1 MEVWRNE
8 GTARYIS
15 AMTDSADDPL
25 AFAAQWINKERN
37 FALATVTR
45 TWGSAPRP
53 AGSQMAINDEGAFTG
68 SVSGG
73 CVEGAVIAESE
84 LALNDGKTRNLKFG
98 VSNEDAWAVGLACGG
113 TIEVN
118 VLPVLER
125 TRRDTLAE
133 ALKARREQRA
143 VVLAIELE
151 SGNTRLIF
159 PGERE
164 SDELA
169 KAALTASR
177 RDTSGSIET
186 AGKNWFLTVFN
197 PPLELAIIG
206 AVHIAQ
212 PLARMAALADYSV
225 RIIDPRTSFA
235 TAERFPGIALSHEWP
250 DDALRLKPLGARS
263 AIVALT
269 HDPKLD
275 DPALTAALKSEAFYI
290 GALGSKQTHARR
302 LERLG
307 AHGFLPEQLV
317 RIHGPIGLDI
327 GARSP
332 AEIAV
337 AILAEMTGQLRNTPK

>member
-1 MEVWRNE
+1 
-8 GTARYIS
+8 
-15 AMTDSADDPL
+15 MTDMTDDPL
-25 AFAAQWINKERN
+25 VLAAQWMKHDRA
-37 FALATVTR
+37 FALATVTK

-84 LALNDGKTRNLKFG
+84 VSLNDGKPRNLKFG

-118 VLPVLER
+118 VLPILSREQ
-125 TRRDTLAE
+125 RDTLAE
-133 ALKARREQRA
+133 LLVARKEQRA
-143 VVLAIELE
+143 VVLATDLA
-151 SGNTRLIF
+151 SGETQLILPDEKE
-159 PGERE
+159 PGE
-164 SDELA
+164 LA
-169 KAALTASR
+169 DAALKASR
-177 RDTSGSIET
+177 HDTSASVDVG
-186 AGKNWFLTVFN
+186 GKTWFLTVFN
-197 PPLELAIIG
+197 PPLDLAIIG

-212 PLARMAALADYSV
+212 PLSRMAALADYRV
-225 RIIDPRTSFA
+225 RVVDPRTSFA
-235 TAERFPGIALSHEWP
+235 TPERFPGIQLSHDWP
-250 DDALRLKPLGARS
+250 DDALAMKPLGARS

-275 DPALTAALKSEAFYI
+275 DPALTAALKSDAFYI

-302 LERLG
+302 LERLA
-307 AHGFLPEQLV
+307 AHGFSPEELK

-337 AILAEMTGQLRNTPK
+337 AILGEMTAELRR